1 MGATTDLSASVQLRW
16 WPTAVSAPRGIGY
29 LLKDRVADIADF
41 VEAVHHVADGGTAID
56 PDVVAVLLGKPR
68 RGDIASVLTARE
80 YDVLSLM
87 AEGRSNR
94 AIADRLGLAARTVE
108 SHIASI
114 FMKLGLE
121 PENDD
126 HRRVLA
132 VLSYLK
138 QP

>member
-16 WPTAVSAPRGIGY
+16 WPTAVRHPRGIGY

-108 SHIASI
+108 SHIAST
-114 FMKLGLE
+114 
-121 PENDD
+121 
-126 HRRVLA
+126 
-132 VLSYLK
+132 S
-138 QP
+138 